1 MGNII
6 HYNKSIY
13 QVPGMNMIVHQPKTK
28 EDRKELERKAA
39 ILHSQAVLQ
48 YVQQL
53 ACPNDQKQALIEE
66 LHTI

>member
-13 QVPGMNMIVHQPKTK
+13 QVPEMNMIVHQPKTK
-28 EDRKELERKAA
+28 EDRKQLERKAA
-39 ILHSQAVLQ
+39 SLHSQTVLQ

-53 ACPNDQKQALIEE
+53 SCPNDQKQALIEE
-66 LHTI
+66 LHTS

>member
-1 MGNII
+1 
-6 HYNKSIY
+6 
-13 QVPGMNMIVHQPKTK
+13 MNMIVHQPKTK

-48 YVQQL
+48 YVRQL